1 MSSVTENGQNS
12 APNQTENGQ
21 KSNDKEYNFAQ
32 IRQQL
37 EKERSEKN
45 ALMQELE
52 KTRNLAQQRLTPQ
65 EEDDVDDEPYVD
77 HKRLKKELGK
87 VVQKT
92 ATETDNKIQQ
102 AVNRAL
108 SEERQKLWL
117 KNNPDFY
124 EIMNHAQAF
133 ADKDP
138 ELAETIL
145 EMPDGFE
152 RQKLVYKSIKAM
164 GLHKP
169 PEAKSGIQDKIE
181 ANKRSPYYQPSGVA
195 SPGYGI
201 ANGGKDYSES
211 EGKNAYAKMQE
222 LKKRL
227 RI

>member
-1 MSSVTENGQNS
+1 MSSVTENGQN
-12 APNQTENGQ
+12 ATTNQTENGQ
-21 KSNDKEYNFAQ
+21 KTNDKEYNFAQ

-52 KTRNLAQQRLTPQ
+52 KTRSLAQQRLTPQ
-65 EEDDVDDEPYVD
+65 EEEDVDDEPYVD
-77 HKRLKKELGK
+77 HKRLKKELVK

-92 ATETDNKIQQ
+92 SSDTDSKIQQ
-102 AVNRAL
+102 AVNKAL
-108 SEERQKLWL
+108 SEERQKSWL

-145 EMPDGFE
+145 EMPDSFE

-169 PEAKSGIQDKIE
+169 PEVKSGIQDKIE
-181 ANKRSPYYQPSGVA
+181 ANRRSPYYQPSGVA

-201 ANGGKDYSES
+201 ANGGKDYSEP
-211 EGKNAYAKMQE
+211 EGKNAYAKMKE
-222 LKKRL
+222 LQKRM
-227 RI
+227 RM